1 MKIFANHSQRV
12 EAFKQ
17 ITIYPVVSPEFCNG
31 RDVEFVVEQLG
42 KGGAKIVQ
50 LRLKN
55 ATTLEYLNLAKKCR
69 EITHKY
75 GMLLIIDDRVDVAL
89 ASDADGV
96 HLGQDDMP
104 ISQARK
110 IAPELLLGCST
121 HNRQEIENALR
132 DDTSYL
138 NIGPIYPTKTK
149 SVACGALGLEIF
161 CQLKDLVSCP
171 FSVMGG
177 IKQHHIPELVKLGA
191 KHIAMVTEITQA
203 ENIAEKVSELI
214 KCFEC

>member
-1 MKIFANHSQRV
+1 MKNFSDHSQRIL
-12 EAFKQ
+12 AFENSN
-17 ITIYPVVSPEFCNG
+17 IYPVVSPEFCNG
-31 RDVEFVVEQLG
+31 RSVEFVMEELG

-55 ATTLEYLNLAKKCR
+55 ASTLEYLETAKKCR
-69 EITHKY
+69 EITDKY
-75 GMLLIIDDRVDVAL
+75 GMLLIIDDRIDVAL

-104 ISQARK
+104 IAYARK

-121 HNRQEIENALR
+121 HNRQEIEKALS
-132 DDTSYL
+132 DGTSYL

-149 SVACGALGLEIF
+149 SVACGALGIDTFNE
-161 CQLKDLVSCP
+161 LKKMVNCP

-177 IKQHHIPELVKLGA
+177 IKQHHIPELSRLGA

-203 ENIAEKVSELI
+203 ENISEKVAELI
-214 KCFEC
+214 SCFEC